1 MIFFFFFIAATS
13 CSEDKLVDELQNVS
27 VDDWEF

>member
-1 MIFFFFFIAATS
+1 MIWFSFIAATS
-13 CSEDKLVDELQNVS
+13 CSEDKLVDELQNIS